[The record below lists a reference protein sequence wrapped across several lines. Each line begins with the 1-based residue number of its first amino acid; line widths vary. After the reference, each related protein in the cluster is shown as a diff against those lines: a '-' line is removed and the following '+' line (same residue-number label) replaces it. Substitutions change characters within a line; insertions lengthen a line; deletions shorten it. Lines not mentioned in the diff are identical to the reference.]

1 MAFKMSTQKSSG
13 KISEVTIGTGDKA
26 IKLGG
31 QNVLPFYSFDGDT
44 GNVQKVGV
52 EINDIYPE
60 SWIDCY
66 KEMYKDVANDP
77 AEWAKY
83 VQDNTEADFVCLRL
97 VGADPNVENK
107 SVEECAEVA
116 KKVADAIDLPL
127 VVAGCG
133 VAEKDG
139 KVFAKVAEVLEGKNA
154 LILSAV
160 EDNYKEVGASAGL
173 AYGQKVGAE
182 SAVDINLAKQMNV
195 LLTQLG
201 VKSENIVMNVG
212 CSAVGYGYEYVASTM
227 DRIRLAA
234 FNQNDKQLQIPIV
247 TPVSFEV
254 GHTKEAIATE
264 TDQPEWGDN
273 EKRTISMEVSTAASV
288 LIGGSDAVIL
298 RHPESIKTIKSFIS
312 ELA

>member
-13 KISEVTIGTGDKA
+13 KISEVVIGTGEKA
-26 IKLGG
+26 IKIGG
-31 QNVLPFYSFDGDT
+31 ENVLPFYNFDGDT
-44 GNVQKVGV
+44 GNVQKVGI
-52 EINDIYPE
+52 EINDVYPE

-66 KEMYKDVANDP
+66 KEMYKDVLNDP
-77 AEWAKY
+77 VAWAKY
-83 VQDNTEADFVCLRL
+83 VQDNTEADFVCLRF
-97 VGADPNVENK
+97 VGADPNADDK
-107 SVEECAEVA
+107 SPEECAEVA

-139 KVFAKVAEVLEGKNA
+139 KLFAKVSEALEGKNV

-160 EDNYKEVGASAGL
+160 EDNYKEVGAAAGL

-201 VKSENIVMNVG
+201 VKAENLVMNVG

-254 GHTKEAIATE
+254 GHVKEAIADE
-264 TDQPEWGDN
+264 ADQPEWGCS
-273 EKRTISMEVSTAASV
+273 EKRSIAMEVSTATAV
-288 LIGGSDAVIL
+288 LVGGSDAVIL
-298 RHPESIKTIKSFIS
+298 RHPESIKTIKTFIS

>member
-1 MAFKMSTQKSSG
+1 MAFKMSVQKSSG
-13 KISEVTIGTGDKA
+13 KISEVVIGTGEKA

-31 QNVLPFYSFDGDT
+31 ENVLPFYSFDGDT
-44 GNVQKVGV
+44 GNIQKVWI

-77 AEWAKY
+77 AAWAKY
-83 VQDNTEADFVCLRL
+83 VQDNTEADFVCLRF
-97 VGADPNVENK
+97 VGADPNADDK
-107 SVEECAEVA
+107 SPEECAEVA

-139 KVFAKVAEVLEGKNA
+139 KLFAKVAEALEGKNV

-160 EDNYKEVGASAGL
+160 EDNYKEVGAAAGL

-201 VKSENIVMNVG
+201 VKPENIVMNVG

-254 GHTKEAIATE
+254 GHVKEAIATE
-264 TDQPEWGDN
+264 ADQPEWGCS
-273 EKRTISMEVSTAASV
+273 EKRSIAMEISTATAV
-288 LIGGSDAVIL
+288 LVGGSDAVIL
-298 RHPESIKTIKSFIS
+298 RHPESVKTIKSFVS

>member
-1 MAFKMSTQKSSG
+1 MAFKMSAQKSSG
-13 KISEVTIGTGDKA
+13 KVSEVVIGTGEKA
-26 IKLGG
+26 ITLGG
-31 QNVLPFYSFDGDT
+31 ENVLPFYSFDGDT
-44 GNVQKVGV
+44 GNIQKVGI

-60 SWIDCY
+60 TWIDSY

-77 AEWAKY
+77 AAWAKY
-83 VQDNTEADFVCLRL
+83 VQDNSEADFICLRF
-97 VGADPNVENK
+97 VGADPNADDK
-107 SVEECAEVA
+107 SPEECAEVA
-116 KKVADAIDLPL
+116 KKVADVIDLPL

-139 KVFAKVAEVLEGKNA
+139 KLFAKVAEALEGKNV

-160 EDNYKEVGASAGL
+160 EDNYKEVGAAAGL
-173 AYGQKVGAE
+173 AYNQKVGAE
-182 SAVDINLAKQMNV
+182 SSVDINLAKQMNV

-201 VKSENIVMNVG
+201 VKSENIVMNIG

-254 GHTKEAIATE
+254 GHVKEAIADE
-264 TDQPEWGDN
+264 ADQPEWGCS
-273 EKRTISMEVSTAASV
+273 EKRSIAMEISTATAV
-288 LIGGSDAVIL
+288 LVGGTDAVIL
-298 RHPESIKTIKSFIS
+298 RHPESVKTIKSFIS

>member
-1 MAFKMSTQKSSG
+1 MAFKMSVQKSSG
-13 KISEVTIGTGDKA
+13 KISEVVIGTGEKA

-31 QNVLPFYSFDGDT
+31 ENVLPFYSFDGDT
-44 GNVQKVGV
+44 GNIQKVGI

-77 AEWAKY
+77 AAWAKY
-83 VQDNTEADFVCLRL
+83 VQDNTEADFVCLRF
-97 VGADPNVENK
+97 VGADPNADDK
-107 SVEECAEVA
+107 SPEECAEVA

-139 KVFAKVAEVLEGKNA
+139 KLFAKVAEALEGKNV

-160 EDNYKEVGASAGL
+160 EDNYKEVGAAAGL

-201 VKSENIVMNVG
+201 VKPENIVMNVG

-254 GHTKEAIATE
+254 GHVKEAIATE
-264 TDQPEWGDN
+264 ADQPEWGCS
-273 EKRTISMEVSTAASV
+273 EKRSIAMEVSTATGV
-288 LIGGSDAVIL
+288 LVGGSDAVIL
-298 RHPESIKTIKSFIS
+298 RHPESIKTIKAFIS

>member
-1 MAFKMSTQKSSG
+1 MAFKMSVQKSSG
-13 KISEVTIGTGDKA
+13 KVSEVVIGTGEKA
-26 IKLGG
+26 ITLGG
-31 QNVLPFYSFDGDT
+31 ENVLPFYSFDGDT
-44 GNVQKVGV
+44 GNIQKVGI

-60 SWIDCY
+60 TWIDSY

-77 AEWAKY
+77 AAWAKY
-83 VQDNTEADFVCLRL
+83 VQDNSEADFICLRF
-97 VGADPNVENK
+97 VGADPNADDK
-107 SVEECAEVA
+107 SPEECAEVA

-139 KVFAKVAEVLEGKNA
+139 KLFAKVAEALEGKNV

-160 EDNYKEVGASAGL
+160 EDNYKEVGAAAGL

-201 VKSENIVMNVG
+201 VKPENIVMNIG
-212 CSAVGYGYEYVASTM
+212 CSAVGYGYEYVASTI

-254 GHTKEAIATE
+254 GHVKEAIADE
-264 TDQPEWGDN
+264 ADQPEWGCS
-273 EKRTISMEVSTAASV
+273 EKRSIAMEVSTATAV
-288 LIGGSDAVIL
+288 LVGGSDAVIL
-298 RHPESIKTIKSFIS
+298 RHPESVKTIKSFIS

>member
-1 MAFKMSTQKSSG
+1 MAFKMSAQKSSG
-13 KISEVTIGTGDKA
+13 KVSEVVIGTGEKA
-26 IKLGG
+26 ITLGG
-31 QNVLPFYSFDGDT
+31 ENVLPFYSFDGDT
-44 GNVQKVGV
+44 GNIQKVGI

-60 SWIDCY
+60 TWIDSY

-77 AEWAKY
+77 AAWAKY
-83 VQDNTEADFVCLRL
+83 VQDNSEADFICLRF
-97 VGADPNVENK
+97 VGADPNADDK
-107 SVEECAEVA
+107 SPEECAEVA

-139 KVFAKVAEVLEGKNA
+139 KLFAKVAEALDGKNV

-160 EDNYKEVGASAGL
+160 EDNYKEVGAAAGL

-201 VKSENIVMNVG
+201 VKPENIVMNIG
-212 CSAVGYGYEYVASTM
+212 CSAVGYGYEYVASTI

-254 GHTKEAIATE
+254 GHVKEAIADE
-264 TDQPEWGDN
+264 ADQPEWGCS
-273 EKRTISMEVSTAASV
+273 EKRSIAMEVSTATAV
-288 LIGGSDAVIL
+288 LVGGSDAVIL
-298 RHPESIKTIKSFIS
+298 RHPESVKTIKSFIS

>member
-1 MAFKMSTQKSSG
+1 MAFKMSVQKSSG
-13 KISEVTIGTGDKA
+13 KVSEVVIGTGEKA
-26 IKLGG
+26 ITLGG
-31 QNVLPFYSFDGDT
+31 ENVLPFYSFDGDT
-44 GNVQKVGV
+44 GNIQKVGI
-52 EINDIYPE
+52 EINDVYPE
-60 SWIDCY
+60 TWINSY

-77 AEWAKY
+77 AAWAKY
-83 VQDNTEADFVCLRL
+83 VQDNSEADFICLRF
-97 VGADPNVENK
+97 VGADPNADDK
-107 SVEECAEVA
+107 SPEECAEVA

-139 KVFAKVAEVLEGKNA
+139 KLFAKVAEALEGKNV

-160 EDNYKEVGASAGL
+160 EDNYKEVGAAAGL

-182 SAVDINLAKQMNV
+182 SSVDINLAKQMNV

-201 VKSENIVMNVG
+201 VKSENIVMNIG

-234 FNQNDKQLQIPIV
+234 FNQNDKQLQIPII

-254 GHTKEAIATE
+254 GHVKEAIADE
-264 TDQPEWGDN
+264 ADQPEWGCS
-273 EKRTISMEVSTAASV
+273 EKRSIAMEVSTATAV
-288 LIGGSDAVIL
+288 LVGGSDAVIL
-298 RHPESIKTIKSFIS
+298 RHPESVKTIKSFIS

>member
-1 MAFKMSTQKSSG
+1 MAFKMSVQKSSG
-13 KISEVTIGTGDKA
+13 KISEVVIGTGDKA

-31 QNVLPFYSFDGDT
+31 ENVLPFYSFDGDT

-77 AEWAKY
+77 ALWAKY
-83 VQDNTEADFVCLRL
+83 VQDNTEADFVCLRF
-97 VGADPNVENK
+97 VGADPNADDK
-107 SVEECAEVA
+107 SPEECAEVA
-116 KKVADAIDLPL
+116 KAVADAITLPL

-133 VAEKDG
+133 NAEKDG
-139 KVFAKVAEVLEGKNA
+139 KVFDKVSAALEGKN
-154 LILSAV
+154 ILVMSAV
-160 EDNYKEVGASAGL
+160 EENYKAVGAAAGM
-173 AYGQKVGAE
+173 AYGQKVAAE

-201 VKSENIVMNVG
+201 VKQENIVMNVG

-227 DRIRLAA
+227 DRVRLAA
-234 FNQNDKQLQIPIV
+234 FNQNDKALQIPII

-254 GHTKEAIATE
+254 GHVKEAIATE
-264 TDQPEWGDN
+264 ADVPEWGDN
-273 EKRTISMEVSTAASV
+273 ESRTIGMEVSTAASV
-288 LIGGSDAVIL
+288 LVGGSNAVIL
-298 RHPESIKTIKSFIS
+298 RHPESMKTIKGLVSA
-312 ELA
+312 LA

>member
-1 MAFKMSTQKSSG
+1 MAFKMSVQKSSG
-13 KISEVTIGTGDKA
+13 KISEVVIGTGEKA

-31 QNVLPFYSFDGDT
+31 ENVLPFYSFDGDT
-44 GNVQKVGV
+44 GNIQKVGI

-77 AEWAKY
+77 AAWAKY
-83 VQDNTEADFVCLRL
+83 VQDNTEADFVCLRF
-97 VGADPNVENK
+97 VGADPNADDK
-107 SVEECAEVA
+107 SPEECAEVA

-139 KVFAKVAEVLEGKNA
+139 KLFAKVAEALEGKNV

-160 EDNYKEVGASAGL
+160 EDNYKEVGAAAGL

-201 VKSENIVMNVG
+201 VKPENIVMNVG

-254 GHTKEAIATE
+254 GHVKEAIATE
-264 TDQPEWGDN
+264 ADQPEWGCS
-273 EKRTISMEVSTAASV
+273 EKRSIAMEVSTATGV
-288 LIGGSDAVIL
+288 LVGGSDAVIL
-298 RHPESIKTIKSFIS
+298 RHPESVKTIKSFVS

>member
-31 QNVLPFYSFDGDT
+31 QNVLPFDSFDGDT
-44 GNVQKVGV
+44 GNIQKVGV

-77 AEWAKY
+77 AKWAKY

-97 VGADPNVENK
+97 VGADPNAENK

>member
-1 MAFKMSTQKSSG
+1 MAFKMSVQKSSG
-13 KISEVTIGTGDKA
+13 KINEVVIGTGEKA

-31 QNVLPFYSFDGDT
+31 ENVLPFYSFDGDT
-44 GNVQKVGV
+44 GNVQKVGI
-52 EINDIYPE
+52 EINDVYPE

-66 KEMYKDVANDP
+66 KDMYKDVANDP
-77 AEWAKY
+77 AAWAKY
-83 VQDNTEADFVCLRL
+83 IQDNTEADFICLRF
-97 VGADPNVENK
+97 VGADPDAEDK
-107 SVEECAEVA
+107 SPEECAEVA

-133 VAEKDG
+133 VSDKDG
-139 KVFAKVAEVLEGKNA
+139 KLFAKVSEALDGKNV

-160 EDNYKEVGASAGL
+160 EDNYKEVGAAAGL
-173 AYGQKVGAE
+173 AYGQKVAAE

-201 VKSENIVMNVG
+201 VKSENIVMNIG

-234 FNQNDKQLQIPIV
+234 FNQNDKQLQIPII
-247 TPVSFEV
+247 TPVSFDV
-254 GHTKEAIATE
+254 SHVKEAIADE
-264 TDQPEWGDN
+264 SDQPEWGCS
-273 EKRTISMEVSTAASV
+273 EKRSIAMEVSTATSV
-288 LIGGSDAVIL
+288 LVGGSDAVVL
-298 RHPESIKTIKSFIS
+298 RHPESVKTIKSFIS

>member
-97 VGADPNVENK
+97 VGADPNDENK

>member
-1 MAFKMSTQKSSG
+1 MAFKMSVQKSSG
-13 KISEVTIGTGDKA
+13 KISEVVLGTGEKA

-31 QNVLPFYSFDGDT
+31 ENVLPFYSFDGDT
-44 GNVQKVGV
+44 GNVQKVGI
-52 EINDIYPE
+52 EINDIYPQ
-60 SWIDCY
+60 SWINCY

-77 AEWAKY
+77 AAWAKY
-83 VQDNTEADFVCLRL
+83 VQDNTDADFICLRF
-97 VGADPNVENK
+97 VGADPNADDK
-107 SVEECAEVA
+107 SPEECAEVA
-116 KKVADAIDLPL
+116 KKVAEAIELPL

-139 KVFAKVAEVLEGKNA
+139 KLFAKVSEVLEGKNV

-160 EDNYKEVGASAGL
+160 EDNYKEVGAAAGL

-182 SAVDINLAKQMNV
+182 SSVDINLAKQMNV

-201 VKSENIVMNVG
+201 VKAENIVMNIG

-227 DRIRLAA
+227 DRIKLAS
-234 FNQNDKQLQIPIV
+234 FNQNDKQLQIPII

-254 GHTKEAIATE
+254 GHVKEAIADE
-264 TDQPEWGDN
+264 ADQPEWGCS
-273 EKRTISMEVSTAASV
+273 EKRSIAMEVSTATSV
-288 LIGGSDAVIL
+288 LVGGSDAVIL

>member
-1 MAFKMSTQKSSG
+1 MAFKMSVQKSSG
-13 KISEVTIGTGDKA
+13 KISEVVIGTGEKA

-31 QNVLPFYSFDGDT
+31 ENVLPFYSFDGDT
-44 GNVQKVGV
+44 GNIQKVGI

-77 AEWAKY
+77 AAWAKY

-97 VGADPNVENK
+97 VGADPNADDK
-107 SVEECAEVA
+107 SPEECAEVA

-139 KVFAKVAEVLEGKNA
+139 KLFAKVAEALEGKNV

-160 EDNYKEVGASAGL
+160 EDNYKEVGAAAGL

-201 VKSENIVMNVG
+201 VKPENIVMNVG

-254 GHTKEAIATE
+254 GHVKEAIATE
-264 TDQPEWGDN
+264 AD
-273 EKRTISMEVSTAASV
+273 
-288 LIGGSDAVIL
+288 
-298 RHPESIKTIKSFIS
+298 
-312 ELA
+312 

>member
-1 MAFKMSTQKSSG
+1 MAFKMSVQKSSG
-13 KISEVTIGTGDKA
+13 KISEVVIGTGDKA

-44 GNVQKVGV
+44 GNIQKVGV

-77 AEWAKY
+77 AAWAKY

-97 VGADPNVENK
+97 VGADPNADDK
-107 SVEECAEVA
+107 SPEECAEVA

-139 KVFAKVAEVLEGKNA
+139 KVFAKVAEALEGKNV

-160 EDNYKEVGASAGL
+160 EDNYKEVGAAAGL

-201 VKSENIVMNVG
+201 VKAENIVMNVG

-227 DRIRLAA
+227 DSIRLAA

-254 GHTKEAIATE
+254 GHVKEAIADE
-264 TDQPEWGDN
+264 ADQPEWGSSD
-273 EKRTISMEVSTAASV
+273 KRSIAMEVSTATGLLV
-288 LIGGSDAVIL
+288 GGSDAVIL
-298 RHPESIKTIKSFIS
+298 RHPESIKTIKAFIS

>member
-1 MAFKMSTQKSSG
+1 MAFKMSVQKSSG
-13 KISEVTIGTGDKA
+13 KISEVVIGTGEKA
-26 IKLGG
+26 IKLGRE
-31 QNVLPFYSFDGDT
+31 NVLPFYSFDGDT
-44 GNVQKVGV
+44 GNVQKVGI

-77 AEWAKY
+77 AAWAKY
-83 VQDNTEADFVCLRL
+83 VQDNTEADFVCLRF
-97 VGADPNVENK
+97 VGADPNADDK
-107 SVEECAEVA
+107 SPEECAEVA

-127 VVAGCG
+127 VIAGCG

-139 KVFAKVAEVLEGKNA
+139 KLFAKVAEALEGKNV

-160 EDNYKEVGASAGL
+160 EDNYKEVGAAAGL

-201 VKSENIVMNVG
+201 VKPENIVMNVG

-254 GHTKEAIATE
+254 GHVKEAIATE
-264 TDQPEWGDN
+264 ADQPEWGCS
-273 EKRTISMEVSTAASV
+273 EKRSIAMEVSTATCV
-288 LIGGSDAVIL
+288 LVGGSDAVIL
-298 RHPESIKTIKSFIS
+298 RHPESVKTIKSFIS

>member
-1 MAFKMSTQKSSG
+1 MAFKMSVQKYSG
-13 KISEVTIGTGDKA
+13 KISEVEIGKGEKA
-26 IKLGG
+26 IKIGG
-31 QNVLPFYSFDGDT
+31 ESTLPFYSFDGNI
-44 GNVQKVGV
+44 GNTQKVGV
-52 EINDIYPE
+52 EMLDVYPE
-60 SWIDCY
+60 GWTNEF
-66 KEMYKDVANDP
+66 KEMYKDVCDCP
-77 AEWAKY
+77 VKWAKY
-83 VQDNTEADFVCLRL
+83 IEENLKADFICLKL
-97 VGADPNVENK
+97 ESSDPNGLDR
-107 SVEECAEVA
+107 SPEECAEVA
-116 KKVADAIDLPL
+116 KKVVDAIDLPL

-139 KVFAKVAEVLEGKNA
+139 KVFAKVSEALEGKNV

-201 VKSENIVMNVG
+201 VKQDNIVMNVG

-234 FNQNDKQLQIPIV
+234 FNQNDKQLQVPIV

-254 GHTKEAIATE
+254 GHVKEAIAE
-264 TDQPEWGDN
+264 ESDQPEWGDN
-273 EKRTISMEVSTAASV
+273 EKRSIAMEVSTAASV
-288 LIGGSDAVIL
+288 LVGGSDAVIL
-298 RHPESIKTIKSFIS
+298 RHPESIKTIKSLVS

>member
-77 AEWAKY
+77 AKWAKY

-97 VGADPNVENK
+97 VGADPNSENK

>member
-13 KISEVTIGTGDKA
+13 KISEVVIGTGDKA
-26 IKLGG
+26 IKIGG
-31 QNVLPFYSFDGDT
+31 ENTLPFYSFDGDT
-44 GNVQKVGV
+44 GNTQKVGI
-52 EINDIYPE
+52 EINDVYPE
-60 SWIDCY
+60 SWISCY
-66 KEMYKDVANDP
+66 KEMYKGVANDP
-77 AEWAKY
+77 AAWAKY
-83 VQDNTEADFVCLRL
+83 VQDNTEADFVCLRF
-97 VGADPNVENK
+97 VGADPNADDK
-107 SVEECAEVA
+107 SPEECAEVA
-116 KKVADAIDLPL
+116 KRVADAIDLPL

-139 KVFAKVAEVLEGKNA
+139 KVFAKVSEALEGKNV

-160 EDNYKEVGASAGL
+160 EDNYKEVGAAAGL

-201 VKSENIVMNVG
+201 VKSENLVMNIG

-254 GHTKEAIATE
+254 GHVKEAIADE
-264 TDQPEWGDN
+264 ADQPEWGCS
-273 EKRTISMEVSTAASV
+273 EKRSIAMEISTATSV
-288 LIGGSDAVIL
+288 LVGGSDAVIL
-298 RHPESIKTIKSFIS
+298 RHPQSIKTIKSLIS

>member
-1 MAFKMSTQKSSG
+1 MAFKMSVQKSSG
-13 KISEVTIGTGDKA
+13 KVSEVVIGTGDKA

-31 QNVLPFYSFDGDT
+31 ENVLPFYSFDGDT
-44 GNVQKVGV
+44 GNVQKVGI

-77 AEWAKY
+77 VAWAKY
-83 VQDNTEADFVCLRL
+83 VQDNTEADFVCLRF
-97 VGADPNVENK
+97 VGADPNADDK
-107 SVEECAEVA
+107 SPEECSEVA

-139 KVFAKVAEVLEGKNA
+139 KVFAKVAEALEGKNA

-160 EDNYKEVGASAGL
+160 EDNYKEVGAAAGL

-234 FNQNDKQLQIPIV
+234 FNQNDKQLQVPIV

-254 GHTKEAIATE
+254 GHVKEAIADE
-264 TDQPEWGDN
+264 TDQPEWGCS
-273 EKRTISMEVSTAASV
+273 EKRSIAMEVSTATGV
-288 LIGGSDAVIL
+288 LVGGSDAVIL
-298 RHPESIKTIKSFIS
+298 RHPESVKTIKSLIS

>member
-1 MAFKMSTQKSSG
+1 MAFKMSVQKSSG
-13 KISEVTIGTGDKA
+13 KVSEVVIGTGDKA
-26 IKLGG
+26 IKIGG
-31 QNVLPFYSFDGDT
+31 ENVLPFYSFDGDT
-44 GNVQKVGV
+44 GNIQKVGI
-52 EINDIYPE
+52 EINDVYPE

-77 AEWAKY
+77 AAWAKY
-83 VQDNTEADFVCLRL
+83 VQDNTEADFVCLRF
-97 VGADPNVENK
+97 VGADPNADDK
-107 SVEECAEVA
+107 SPEECAEVA

-139 KVFAKVAEVLEGKNA
+139 KVFAKVAEALEGKNV
-154 LILSAV
+154 LILAAV
-160 EDNYKEVGASAGL
+160 EENYKEVGAAAGL

-201 VKSENIVMNVG
+201 VKQENIVMHVG

-254 GHTKEAIATE
+254 GHVKEAIANE
-264 TDQPEWGDN
+264 VDQPEWGCG
-273 EKRTISMEVSTAASV
+273 EKRSIAMEVSTATAV
-288 LIGGSDAVIL
+288 LVGGSDAVIL
-298 RHPESIKTIKSFIS
+298 RHPESVKTIKTFVS

>member
-1 MAFKMSTQKSSG
+1 MAFKMSTQKSSA
-13 KISEVTIGTGDKA
+13 KISEVVIGTGEKA

-44 GNVQKVGV
+44 GNAQKVGI

-60 SWIDCY
+60 EWIDCY

-77 AEWAKY
+77 AAWAKY
-83 VQDNTEADFVCLRL
+83 VEDNTEADFICLRL
-97 VGADPNVENK
+97 VGCDPNGADK
-107 SVEECAEVA
+107 SPEECAEVA
-116 KKVADAIDLPL
+116 KKVADAVELPL
-127 VVAGCG
+127 VIAGCG

-139 KVFAKVAEVLEGKNA
+139 KVFAKVSEAVEGKNV

-160 EDNYKEVGASAGL
+160 EHNYKEVGAAAGL
-173 AYGQKVGAE
+173 AYNQKVGAE

-234 FNQNDKQLQIPIV
+234 FNQNDKQLQIPII
-247 TPVSFEV
+247 TPVAFEIGNV
-254 GHTKEAIATE
+254 KEAIASE
-264 TDQPEWGDN
+264 ADQPEWGCS
-273 EKRTISMEVSTAASV
+273 ERRTVGMEVSTATSV